1 MKTSTTMTLSLP
13 IESKGESK
21 YFVYHC
27 PALDLWSLGK
37 TKEEA
42 ERDLIQSLQFLLER
56 CSKYDSIDKV
66 LSDCGYKNVSLEIMN

>member
-13 IESKGESK
+13 IQSKGESK
-21 YFVYHC
+21 YFVYC
-27 PALDLWSLGK
+27 YPALDLWSVGK
-37 TKEEA
+37 TREEA

-66 LSDCGYKNVSLEIMN
+66 LSDCGHKNVSLEIMN